1 MVVVDREY
9 LAENYDKIR
18 IGIEE
23 YLVFGKREILKHTGV
38 NVLVS
43 SWPRINVKRGN
54 TVKLYP
60 PHNNNSTF

>member
-9 LAENYDKIR
+9 LAENYDRIR
-18 IGIEE
+18 TGIEE

-43 SWPRINVKRGN
+43 SWPRINVKRG
-54 TVKLYP
+54 KL
-60 PHNNNSTF
+60 H